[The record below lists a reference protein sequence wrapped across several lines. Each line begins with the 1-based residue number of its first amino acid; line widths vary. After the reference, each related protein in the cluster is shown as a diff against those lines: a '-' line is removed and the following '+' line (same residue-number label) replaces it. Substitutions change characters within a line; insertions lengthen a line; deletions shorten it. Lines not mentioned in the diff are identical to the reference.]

1 MCMKWARSFLS
12 FYLHGSFVFRSCV
25 HVRDFPIT
33 CLFTVPIARA
43 FAIFLMVNIAALSR
57 FFCRASYFEAFLSY
71 ILLSSPLILV
81 LWNPERFIPDQDPAS
96 NLNGNEPF
104 YPQHDLCYWAMLSSA
119 GSLILSHFIHCR
131 NPDLEPILLA
141 GTLILSPFHLQDP
154 WLWANLSAEILKL
167 RHFIC
172 GIPDIEP
179 FFRQDVWYWAILSAG
194 CLILSHPFHLQDP
207 WYWAI
212 LSAGCLILSHLS
224 GGCLILSHFSGRM
237 SDIEPFHL
245 QDPFLWLLT

>member
-1 MCMKWARSFLS
+1 
-12 FYLHGSFVFRSCV
+12 
-25 HVRDFPIT
+25 
-33 CLFTVPIARA
+33 
-43 FAIFLMVNIAALSR
+43 MVNIAALSR

>member
-12 FYLHGSFVFRSCV
+12 FYLNGSFVFRSCV

>member
-194 CLILSHPFHLQDP
+194 CLILSH
-207 WYWAI
+207 
-212 LSAGCLILSHLS
+212 LS

>member
-1 MCMKWARSFLS
+1 MCMKRSLSFLS
-12 FYLHGSFVFRSCV
+12 FYLHEAFVFRSCV

-224 GGCLILSHFSGRM
+224 GGCLILSHFSDRM